1 MISRYTRPEMGALWT
16 EEARYAS
23 WLEVELAA
31 CEAMAARGQVPAEAA
46 ARLRK
51 SARFDVAR
59 IEEIEK
65 GVRHDVIAFLSAV
78 AEQAGADARYLHLGM
93 TSSDVLDTA
102 TALRLRRA
110 CDLLLSGVDRVLE
123 NLRRRAFEHRR
134 TPMIGRTHGV
144 HAEPMTLGLKF
155 ALWYDQMRRNRKR
168 LERARAAVAIGKIS
182 GAVGTFAQLEPAV
195 EEDVCRRL
203 GLAPARVGSQV
214 VPRDGYAELLCA
226 LAIAGACIEMGAV
239 EVRSLQRTE
248 IREMEEPF
256 EDGQKG
262 SSAMP
267 HKRNPVQCEQ
277 LCGLSRLLRS
287 YAQAALENVALWNE
301 RDISHSSVERVILPD
316 ATITLDYMLD
326 RWAWVLDGL
335 RVYPQAMHRN
345 LEASGGLVFSG
356 QVLLALTRKGVVR
369 DTAYGWVQRQA
380 LKVWNE
386 GGSFRDAA
394 GRDPDIAR
402 TLDPAE
408 LDACFDIEPHLR
420 YVDEIF
426 ERVFETGG
434 ATVKPAPGTKAA
446 ARAAEPPAVRT
457 AGREAGRAG
466 GRAERRAGRSKGKK
480 APARKS
486 VARAGR

>member
-1 MISRYTRPEMGALWT
+1 
-16 EEARYAS
+16 
-23 WLEVELAA
+23 
-31 CEAMAARGQVPAEAA
+31 
-46 ARLRK
+46 
-51 SARFDVAR
+51 
-59 IEEIEK
+59 
-65 GVRHDVIAFLSAV
+65 
-78 AEQAGADARYLHLGM
+78 
-93 TSSDVLDTA
+93 
-102 TALRLRRA
+102 
-110 CDLLLSGVDRVLE
+110 
-123 NLRRRAFEHRR
+123 
-134 TPMIGRTHGV
+134 MIGRTHGV

-155 ALWYDQMRRNRKR
+155 ALWYDQTRRNRKR

-195 EEDVCRRL
+195 EEEVCRRL
-203 GLAPARVGSQV
+203 GLAPAPVSSQV

-226 LAIAGACIEMGAV
+226 LAITGASIEMGAV

-256 EDGQKG
+256 EEGQKG

-287 YAQAALENVALWNE
+287 YAQAALEDVALWNE

-316 ATITLDYMLD
+316 ATTTLDYMLD

-335 RVYPQAMHRN
+335 RVYPQAMRRN

-356 QVLLALTRKGVVR
+356 QVLLALTRKGVAR
-369 DTAYGWVQRQA
+369 DTAYSWVQRQA

-394 GRDPDIAR
+394 RRDPDMAR
-402 TLDPAE
+402 TLEPAE
-408 LDACFDIEPHLR
+408 LEACFDIEPHLR
-420 YVDEIF
+420 HVDEIF
-426 ERVFETGG
+426 ERVFEAGG
-434 ATVKPAPGTKAA
+434 PASRPAPGPKAA
-446 ARAAEPPAVRT
+446 ARAGAGPPAVRT
-457 AGREAGRAG
+457 AGGEAVRAG
-466 GRAERRAGRSKGKK
+466 GRAERRSGRTKGKK

-486 VARAGR
+486 VVRAGR